1 MSIFSRLFG
10 KKSNLT
16 VDSDIKKQDGRG
28 RNIAFV
34 DSEVGLK
41 DHKIHDIGA
50 LRHDGATFHQTSQTA
65 LNKFL
70 QEGKVD
76 YICGHNLIHHDAH
89 YLHLNGILIDTLY
102 LSPLLFP
109 KRPYHH
115 LVKDDKLMS
124 EQMNNPVNDCE
135 KAKELLMDEIAAWHQ
150 LSEKKRRIFTLLLQ
164 HEEEFSGFLMY
175 VGAFETDDADIGV
188 SELILSEYKHHICA
202 HADIPALAAQ
212 SPCGLAYALALIGTD
227 DYRSATP
234 GWVLHHYPEVE
245 HIIFMLRHTH
255 CAKGCEYCD
264 RMLNIHHNLKQ
275 LFGYD
280 SFRTYDG
287 EPLQEQATQ
296 AAVDG
301 KSLLAIFPTGGGK
314 SLTFQLPA
322 LMDGRTVH
330 GLTVVISPLQSLM
343 KDQVDNLADRGFT
356 DAVTINGLLDPIFR
370 SQAIEQVRSGDA
382 SLLYSA
388 RDVAVQDHRAYL
400 DGPACGEICHR
411 RSPLLLVMGTRLPGG
426 LPVYRQVYQGVSG
439 AQIWQGHYGPPSWA

>member
-34 DSEVGLK
+34 DTEVGLK

-50 LRHDGATFHQTSQTA
+50 LRHDGATFHQASQTV

-164 HEEEFSGFLMY
+164 HEEEF
-175 VGAFETDDADIGV
+175 I
-188 SELILSEYKHHICA
+188 
-202 HADIPALAAQ
+202 
-212 SPCGLAYALALIGTD
+212 
-227 DYRSATP
+227 
-234 GWVLHHYPEVE
+234 
-245 HIIFMLRHTH
+245 
-255 CAKGCEYCD
+255 
-264 RMLNIHHNLKQ
+264 
-275 LFGYD
+275 
-280 SFRTYDG
+280 
-287 EPLQEQATQ
+287 
-296 AAVDG
+296 
-301 KSLLAIFPTGGGK
+301 
-314 SLTFQLPA
+314 
-322 LMDGRTVH
+322 
-330 GLTVVISPLQSLM
+330 
-343 KDQVDNLADRGFT
+343 RGIKRN
-356 DAVTINGLLDPIFR
+356 V
-370 SQAIEQVRSGDA
+370 
-382 SLLYSA
+382 
-388 RDVAVQDHRAYL
+388 
-400 DGPACGEICHR
+400 
-411 RSPLLLVMGTRLPGG
+411 
-426 LPVYRQVYQGVSG
+426 
-439 AQIWQGHYGPPSWA
+439 

>member
-34 DSEVGLK
+34 DTEVGLK

-50 LRHDGATFHQTSQTA
+50 LRHDGATFHQASQTA

-188 SELILSEYKHHICA
+188 SELILSEYNHHICA
-202 HADIPALAAQ
+202 HAEISALAAQ

-264 RMLNIHHNLKQ
+264 RMLDIHHNLKQ
-275 LFGYD
+275 LFGYEA
-280 SFRTYDG
+280 SAPMMANRYRNR
-287 EPLQEQATQ
+287 PRKRQWMASRYWQYSLRV
-296 AAVDG
+296 AA
-301 KSLLAIFPTGGGK
+301 S
-314 SLTFQLPA
+314 
-322 LMDGRTVH
+322 
-330 GLTVVISPLQSLM
+330 
-343 KDQVDNLADRGFT
+343 
-356 DAVTINGLLDPIFR
+356 
-370 SQAIEQVRSGDA
+370 
-382 SLLYSA
+382 
-388 RDVAVQDHRAYL
+388 
-400 DGPACGEICHR
+400 
-411 RSPLLLVMGTRLPGG
+411 RSPSSCLP
-426 LPVYRQVYQGVSG
+426 
-439 AQIWQGHYGPPSWA
+439 